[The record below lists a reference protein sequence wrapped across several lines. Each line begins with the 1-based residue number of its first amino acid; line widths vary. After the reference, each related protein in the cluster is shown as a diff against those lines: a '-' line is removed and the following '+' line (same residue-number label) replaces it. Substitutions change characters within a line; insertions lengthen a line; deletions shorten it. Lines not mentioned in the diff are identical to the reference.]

1 MQAAQSAM
9 CDDPSSR
16 TRPRLQRARVRSVLV
31 QREMAPIARKAP
43 AGSSR
48 SSALRRRWRK
58 LSNAPDKDA
67 AHRRFRVIHPFHPL
81 FGREFELL
89 TYRHNWGEDRVFFHD
104 EAGTLKSIP
113 AGWTSAVAQEPFV
126 VVAAGRSYFRVADL
140 CALADLVRELGS

>member
-1 MQAAQSAM
+1 M
-9 CDDPSSR
+9 
-16 TRPRLQRARVRSVLV
+16 
-31 QREMAPIARKAP
+31 
-43 AGSSR
+43 
-48 SSALRRRWRK
+48 
-58 LSNAPDKDA
+58 
-67 AHRRFRVIHPFHPL
+67 IHPFHPL